1 MPTPCHALATDRLRR
16 FRPRLRAL
24 GAAALAWAA
33 ATVSHAQVW
42 SANPWASFPPDYWSG
57 GPWLESVN
65 GVPTQGPVT
74 SSIEINF
81 NVLIK
86 HGVHENFD
94 IELFPAIP
102 EHVLFSDP
110 PGPPT
115 RPTNDLLRAYGER
128 HPRAQF
134 LFVYDGLWMVNDCDR
149 DGMAN
154 LGPGNPPCWG
164 SPTAS
169 LTRLDQ
175 NGSLLRYSKTLIPET
190 CAPLPR
196 YKIRI
201 DSPPLLNR
209 GVVGIR
215 IKGKN
220 GGYFLG
226 MSAYSDADIRSG
238 HAWINIHVKMGGS
251 GGIGGRWSYGKVPA
265 EALNFDEAV
274 PWAPGVI
281 RPEDINVALHTAWF
295 PVTHAEYNAA
305 MAVLTRE
312 WWNPSRWTLGRGSC
326 IDFAAEFMNAAG
338 CPIPFC
344 LQLPTLFR
352 SPRAFNR
359 ECSRII
365 LEEGALLGRCG
376 YVAGVPTNHFG
387 SQDGLFDAG
396 IVAERIVADPT
407 ALAAELGY
415 EFVGVDLGSAAL
427 RTNSTLS
434 LAVTRP
440 EESLVLVDFGDGT
453 VEPHVSGALS
463 HSYSKPGSYQVR
475 VLCLQNL
482 RVSVRTLAVQVQQKA
497 PHGHIASC
505 TIPDVPALL
514 FRDPG
519 PPPELLPWAR
529 TFPADVNCD
538 WVADSE
544 DLAMVLAAWGSTTRP
559 LADID
564 EDGVV
569 DGNDLGA
576 VLAGW
581 GAPLP

>member
-1 MPTPCHALATDRLRR
+1 MCLSNLLGTRSVSVLRWLA
-16 FRPRLRAL
+16 
-24 GAAALAWAA
+24 AAALALAA
-33 ATVSHAQVW
+33 CRYSEAQVW
-42 SANPWASFPPDYWSG
+42 SANPKASFPSDYWCG

-74 SSIEINF
+74 SSIEISF

-94 IELFPAIP
+94 IELFPALP

-115 RPTNDLLRAYGER
+115 RTTNELIQAYGER

-134 LFVYDGLWMVNDCDR
+134 LFVYDGLWMVNDCDG
-149 DGMAN
+149 DGMAS

-175 NGSLLRYSKTLIPET
+175 HGSLLRYSKNLIPGT

-220 GGYFLG
+220 AGYFLG
-226 MSAYSDADIRSG
+226 MSAYSDASVRSG
-238 HAWINIHVKMGGS
+238 HAWIRILVKGGGFE
-251 GGIGGRWSYGKVPA
+251 GGPGGRWAYGKWPA
-265 EALNFDEAV
+265 DELNYDQVV
-274 PWAPGVI
+274 PWAPGEI
-281 RPEDINVALHTAWF
+281 RPEGDRPSLHTAWF

-305 MAVLTRE
+305 MAVLSRE
-312 WWNPSRWTLGRGSC
+312 LTNPSRWSLGDGSC
-326 IDFAAEFMNAAG
+326 IDFAAEFMIAAG
-338 CPIPFC
+338 CPIPNC
-344 LQLPTLFR
+344 LQLPTLWR

-365 LEEGALLGRCG
+365 VEEGALLGRCG

-396 IVAERIVADPT
+396 IATERIVADP
-407 ALAAELGY
+407 AAMAQELGY
-415 EFVGVDLGSAAL
+415 EIVGIDLGSTAL

-434 LAVTRP
+434 LAITRP
-440 EESLVLVDFGDGT
+440 QESLVIVDFGDGT
-453 VEPHVSGALS
+453 VKPHVSGALS

-475 VLCLQNL
+475 VLTLQNL
-482 RVSVRTLAVQVQQKA
+482 RVSVRTLTVQVQQKA
-497 PHGHIASC
+497 SNGRTVAC
-505 TIPDVPALL
+505 AIPDVPVLL

-519 PPPELLPWAR
+519 APPASQPWAR

-538 WVADSE
+538 WVADGE
-544 DLAMVLAAWGSTTRP
+544 DLALVLAQWGSTNLTP
-559 LADID
+559 ADID

-569 DGNDLGA
+569 NGHDLA
-576 VLAGW
+576 IVLAGW
-581 GAPLP
+581 GHLAD